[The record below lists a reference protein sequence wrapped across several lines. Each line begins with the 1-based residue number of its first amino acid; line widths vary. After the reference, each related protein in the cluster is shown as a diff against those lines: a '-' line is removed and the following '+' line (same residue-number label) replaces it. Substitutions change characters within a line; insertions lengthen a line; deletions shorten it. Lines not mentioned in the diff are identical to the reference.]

1 MEKLRRFF
9 REVIAEAKK
18 ISWPSRKELLTSFSV
33 VLVILIVT
41 GLYFFVLDFIFSGV
55 VSAIFKALGI
65 G

>member
-1 MEKLRRFF
+1 MEKLRKFF

-18 ISWPSRKELLTSFSV
+18 VSWPSRKELLTSFGV
-33 VLVILIVT
+33 VLVILAVT
-41 GLYFFVLDFIFSGV
+41 SVYFFVLDFIFSGV